1 MAKEISKII
10 PSVGIPVK
18 RYNNLFVTD
27 YEPPMVT
34 DFGKS
39 NTDTSTYRPDI
50 SLIPP
55 FMAQGA
61 RSSKNFA
68 YDFPDGKDT
77 NDVSSYTVTYLRNK
91 SLDITEVDAAIAR
104 EKSRLESIVA
114 SAKTEKEREQ
124 ARKAIENLANMAQN
138 PDSPSE
144 SQENPKESQ
153 ENTK

>member
-1 MAKEISKII
+1 MSKNNVEIT
-10 PSVGIPVK
+10 SVGIPVK
-18 RYNNLFVTD
+18 TYHNAFKTD
-27 YEPPMVT
+27 YVPPMVT

-39 NTDTSTYRPDI
+39 NTDKSSYRPDI

-55 FMAQGA
+55 FLAQGA
-61 RSSKNFA
+61 RSSKNFV

-104 EKSRLESIVA
+104 ETTRLENLA
-114 SAKTEKEREQ
+114 ETAKTEKEREA
-124 ARKAIENLANMAQN
+124 ARKAIENLANMTKN
-138 PDSPSE
+138 SDSPDE

>member
-1 MAKEISKII
+1 MAKKNLIK
-10 PSVGIPVK
+10 SVGIPVK
-18 RYNNLFVTD
+18 LYNNLFITD
-27 YEPPMVT
+27 YKPPMVT
-34 DFGKS
+34 DFGES
-39 NTDTSTYRPDI
+39 NTDKSTYRPDI

-61 RSSKNFA
+61 RSTKSFV

-104 EKSRLESIVA
+104 EKSRLESIIA
-114 SAKTEKEREQ
+114 SARSEKEAEQ
-124 ARKAIENLANMAQN
+124 ARKAIENLANMAQK

-144 SQENPKESQ
+144 SQESPKESQ